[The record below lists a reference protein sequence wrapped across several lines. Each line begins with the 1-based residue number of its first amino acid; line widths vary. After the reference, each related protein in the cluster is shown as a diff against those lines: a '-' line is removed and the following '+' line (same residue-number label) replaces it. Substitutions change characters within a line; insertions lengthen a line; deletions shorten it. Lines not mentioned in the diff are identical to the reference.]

1 MDVLLSSA
9 NTSVADNVVAVV
21 DLALGERLVLSRHY
35 FAGAEDATGHAG
47 ASIRID
53 VTAM

>member
-1 MDVLLSSA
+1 MDVLLS
-9 NTSVADNVVAVV
+9 SVADNVVAVV
-21 DLALGERLVLSRHY
+21 HLALGERLVLSRDY
-35 FAGAEDATGHAG
+35 FAGADATGHAG